1 MSRLLDGQQLARDVL
16 AGLKQ
21 RISRLPRPPGLAVVR
36 VGDDPASAIYVKR
49 KSRRAALLGFYQP
62 DDLNLPESTS
72 QAVLLDLIARLN
84 ADARVDGILVQLP
97 LPRHIDASAVLSA
110 IDPSKDV
117 DGFHAIN
124 VGRLAQGHRS
134 PDLLIP
140 CTPKGAMRLLELSG
154 ETLAGAEAVVIGR
167 SNIVGRPMAWL
178 LEQANCTVT
187 VCHSRTR
194 SVASHIKRA
203 DIVVSAIGQP
213 GFVQGAW
220 IRPGAV
226 VIDVGIN
233 RLPDGTVVGD
243 VEFDVAVKRAGA
255 ITPVPGGV
263 GPMTITMLMENTVI
277 AAEAHT
283 R

>member
-1 MSRLLDGQQLARDVL
+1 
-16 AGLKQ
+16 
-21 RISRLPRPPGLAVVR
+21 
-36 VGDDPASAIYVKR
+36 
-49 KSRRAALLGFYQP
+49 
-62 DDLNLPESTS
+62 
-72 QAVLLDLIARLN
+72 
-84 ADARVDGILVQLP
+84 
-97 LPRHIDASAVLSA
+97 
-110 IDPSKDV
+110 
-117 DGFHAIN
+117 
-124 VGRLAQGHRS
+124 
-134 PDLLIP
+134 
-140 CTPKGAMRLLELSG
+140 MRLLELSG